1 MRRNIPMPLIS
12 QKSKQPNS
20 ITLIPL
26 SRDQKL
32 LLGRNRSSSQKKRT
46 KLIKSKSYCETDY
59 NNSINSAE
67 NLYARNMQ
75 LKNEINKMRKELA
88 LVKSD
93 NIKKENEI
101 VKKENLINSALDIK
115 NEEYDIEKI
124 DNIDDCK
131 HSNLISKIK
140 KQYNALK
147 KELDLKN
154 KEIFELK
161 RNIKNSKVNELVIEN
176 TTLLSEIKKIKALY
190 EHIQTENENYMIR
203 LKNYNQIQSNVSKQ
217 HFIILSLQEN
227 LNAITK
233 ENDFLKEENA
243 KLQGI
248 ISKKNAMN
256 KIKKVFNNNN
266 DKDKL
271 IEDLQN
277 QIKILK
283 NEKKDLEQQNQFLSN
298 QLSTMNNISNNS
310 SNNNSSTDLNSRHL
324 TEISYI
330 LIKNFE
336 SNKITKQIAMQNIF
350 REIVDSL
357 GEDSKIEKQNL
368 IDMITD
374 KIMSIIKTKNKKD
387 KTKIIFFISNLLS
400 TSGNELGNF
409 IDNFMHVI
417 DNVKIYDENTERNL
431 MLKLKK
437 DLVKENQY
445 LKDNYKNDFISFASF
460 RNLLNQKQIVL
471 DDTSAEFLIYKMKQ
485 FNNEEK
491 SMFDL
496 SYKNL
501 IEIIDEKEIEEKS
514 DEVEMTRSQYDNT
527 LNAIISRIKEKIKE
541 KKIESINDIV
551 NKKENVTMMEI
562 SKGLEVVLEIELN
575 DIEMYV
581 MYNKYK
587 QDEDDFVDIEKLNQE
602 IFKDEKVKEEVESV
616 KEEKKA
622 EIEEEIPK
630 ENIEEKEDIKE
641 DIDKNNE

>member
-1 MRRNIPMPLIS
+1 
-12 QKSKQPNS
+12 
-20 ITLIPL
+20 
-26 SRDQKL
+26 
-32 LLGRNRSSSQKKRT
+32 
-46 KLIKSKSYCETDY
+46 
-59 NNSINSAE
+59 
-67 NLYARNMQ
+67 
-75 LKNEINKMRKELA
+75 
-88 LVKSD
+88 
-93 NIKKENEI
+93 
-101 VKKENLINSALDIK
+101 
-115 NEEYDIEKI
+115 
-124 DNIDDCK
+124 
-131 HSNLISKIK
+131 
-140 KQYNALK
+140 
-147 KELDLKN
+147 
-154 KEIFELK
+154 
-161 RNIKNSKVNELVIEN
+161 
-176 TTLLSEIKKIKALY
+176 
-190 EHIQTENENYMIR
+190 
-203 LKNYNQIQSNVSKQ
+203 
-217 HFIILSLQEN
+217 
-227 LNAITK
+227 
-233 ENDFLKEENA
+233 
-243 KLQGI
+243 
-248 ISKKNAMN
+248 MN
-256 KIKKVFNNNN
+256 
-266 DKDKL
+266 
-271 IEDLQN
+271 
-277 QIKILK
+277 
-283 NEKKDLEQQNQFLSN
+283 
-298 QLSTMNNISNNS
+298 
-310 SNNNSSTDLNSRHL
+310 
-324 TEISYI
+324 
-330 LIKNFE
+330 
-336 SNKITKQIAMQNIF
+336 
-350 REIVDSL
+350 
-357 GEDSKIEKQNL
+357 KIEKQNL

-587 QDEDDFVDIEKLNQE
+587 QGEDDFVDIEKLNQE
-602 IFKDEKVKEEVESV
+602 IFKDEKVKEEIESV

>member
-256 KIKKVFNNNN
+256 KIRKVFDNNK

-277 QIKILK
+277 QIKTLK

-298 QLSTMNNISNNS
+298 QLSTMNNIS
-310 SNNNSSTDLNSRHL
+310 NNSSTDLNSRHL

-417 DNVKIYDENTERNL
+417 DNVKIYNENTERNL

-541 KKIESINDIV
+541 KTIESINDIV

-562 SKGLEVVLEIELN
+562 SKGLEAVLEIELN

>member
-1 MRRNIPMPLIS
+1 
-12 QKSKQPNS
+12 
-20 ITLIPL
+20 
-26 SRDQKL
+26 
-32 LLGRNRSSSQKKRT
+32 
-46 KLIKSKSYCETDY
+46 
-59 NNSINSAE
+59 
-67 NLYARNMQ
+67 
-75 LKNEINKMRKELA
+75 
-88 LVKSD
+88 
-93 NIKKENEI
+93 
-101 VKKENLINSALDIK
+101 
-115 NEEYDIEKI
+115 
-124 DNIDDCK
+124 
-131 HSNLISKIK
+131 
-140 KQYNALK
+140 
-147 KELDLKN
+147 
-154 KEIFELK
+154 
-161 RNIKNSKVNELVIEN
+161 
-176 TTLLSEIKKIKALY
+176 
-190 EHIQTENENYMIR
+190 
-203 LKNYNQIQSNVSKQ
+203 
-217 HFIILSLQEN
+217 
-227 LNAITK
+227 
-233 ENDFLKEENA
+233 
-243 KLQGI
+243 
-248 ISKKNAMN
+248 
-256 KIKKVFNNNN
+256 
-266 DKDKL
+266 
-271 IEDLQN
+271 
-277 QIKILK
+277 
-283 NEKKDLEQQNQFLSN
+283 
-298 QLSTMNNISNNS
+298 MNNIS
-310 SNNNSSTDLNSRHL
+310 NNSSTDLNSRHL

-562 SKGLEVVLEIELN
+562 SKGLEAVLEIELN

>member
-227 LNAITK
+227 LNAIPK

-298 QLSTMNNISNNS
+298 QLSTMNNIS
-310 SNNNSSTDLNSRHL
+310 NNSSTDLNSRHL

-417 DNVKIYDENTERNL
+417 DNVKIYNENTERNL

-541 KKIESINDIV
+541 KTIESINDIV

-562 SKGLEVVLEIELN
+562 SKGLEAVLEIELN

>member
-277 QIKILK
+277 QIKTLK

-298 QLSTMNNISNNS
+298 QLSTMNNIS
-310 SNNNSSTDLNSRHL
+310 NNSSTDLNSRHL

-417 DNVKIYDENTERNL
+417 DNVKIYNENTERNL

-541 KKIESINDIV
+541 KTIESINDIV

-562 SKGLEVVLEIELN
+562 SKGLEAVLEIELN

>member
-310 SNNNSSTDLNSRHL
+310 STDLNSRHL

-417 DNVKIYDENTERNL
+417 DNVYDENTERNL

-541 KKIESINDIV
+541 KTIKSINDIV

>member
-310 SNNNSSTDLNSRHL
+310 STDLNSRHL

-485 FNNEEK
+485 FNNEDK

-541 KKIESINDIV
+541 KTIESINDIV

-562 SKGLEVVLEIELN
+562 SKGLEAVLEIELN

>member
-310 SNNNSSTDLNSRHL
+310 STDLNSRHL

-541 KKIESINDIV
+541 KTIESINDIV

-562 SKGLEVVLEIELN
+562 SKGLEAVLEIELN

-587 QDEDDFVDIEKLNQE
+587 QDEDDFVDIKKLNQE

>member
-227 LNAITK
+227 LKAITK
-233 ENDFLKEENA
+233 ENDFLKEEKA
-243 KLQGI
+243 KLQEI

-283 NEKKDLEQQNQFLSN
+283 NEKKDLENQNQFLSN
-298 QLSTMNNISNNS
+298 QLSTMNNIS
-310 SNNNSSTDLNSRHL
+310 NNSSTDLNSRHL

-330 LIKNFE
+330 LIKNFD
-336 SNKITKQIAMQNIF
+336 SNRITKQIAMQNIF

>member
-176 TTLLSEIKKIKALY
+176 TTLLSEIKNIKALY

-298 QLSTMNNISNNS
+298 QLSTMNNIS
-310 SNNNSSTDLNSRHL
+310 NNSSTDLNSRHL

-541 KKIESINDIV
+541 KTIESINDIV

-562 SKGLEVVLEIELN
+562 SKGLEAVLEIELN

>member
-147 KELDLKN
+147 KELDLKD

-176 TTLLSEIKKIKALY
+176 TTLLSEIKNIKALY

-298 QLSTMNNISNNS
+298 QLSTMNNIS
-310 SNNNSSTDLNSRHL
+310 NNSSTDLNSRHL

-541 KKIESINDIV
+541 KTIESINDIV

-562 SKGLEVVLEIELN
+562 SKGLEAVLEIELN

>member
-298 QLSTMNNISNNS
+298 QLSTMNNIS
-310 SNNNSSTDLNSRHL
+310 NNSSTDLNSRHL

>member
-310 SNNNSSTDLNSRHL
+310 STDLNSRHL

-541 KKIESINDIV
+541 KTIESINDIV
-551 NKKENVTMMEI
+551 NKKENVTMMDI

>member
-310 SNNNSSTDLNSRHL
+310 STDLNSRHL

-541 KKIESINDIV
+541 KTIKSINDIV

-562 SKGLEVVLEIELN
+562 SKGLEAVLEIELN

-630 ENIEEKEDIKE
+630 ENIDYEKRR
-641 DIDKNNE
+641 

>member
-310 SNNNSSTDLNSRHL
+310 STDLNSRHL

-541 KKIESINDIV
+541 KTIESINDIV

>member
-176 TTLLSEIKKIKALY
+176 TTLLSEIQKIKALY

-298 QLSTMNNISNNS
+298 QLSTMNNIS
-310 SNNNSSTDLNSRHL
+310 NNSSTDLNSRHL

-541 KKIESINDIV
+541 KTIKSINDIV

>member
-233 ENDFLKEENA
+233 ENDFLKEEIA

-256 KIKKVFNNNN
+256 KIRKVFDNNK

-271 IEDLQN
+271 IEDLRN
-277 QIKILK
+277 QIKTLK

-298 QLSTMNNISNNS
+298 QLSTMNNIS
-310 SNNNSSTDLNSRHL
+310 NNSSTDLNSRHL

-417 DNVKIYDENTERNL
+417 DNVKIYNENTERNL

-541 KKIESINDIV
+541 KTIESINDIV

-562 SKGLEVVLEIELN
+562 SKGLEAVLEIELN

>member
-310 SNNNSSTDLNSRHL
+310 STDLNSRHL

-562 SKGLEVVLEIELN
+562 SKGLEAVLEIELN

>member
-1 MRRNIPMPLIS
+1 MDTTNKNILRIFATPYS
-12 QKSKQPNS
+12 
-20 ITLIPL
+20 
-26 SRDQKL
+26 
-32 LLGRNRSSSQKKRT
+32 GG
-46 KLIKSKSYCETDY
+46 
-59 NNSINSAE
+59 
-67 NLYARNMQ
+67 
-75 LKNEINKMRKELA
+75 
-88 LVKSD
+88 SD
-93 NIKKENEI
+93 
-101 VKKENLINSALDIK
+101 
-115 NEEYDIEKI
+115 I
-124 DNIDDCK
+124 D
-131 HSNLISKIK
+131 
-140 KQYNALK
+140 
-147 KELDLKN
+147 
-154 KEIFELK
+154 
-161 RNIKNSKVNELVIEN
+161 
-176 TTLLSEIKKIKALY
+176 
-190 EHIQTENENYMIR
+190 
-203 LKNYNQIQSNVSKQ
+203 
-217 HFIILSLQEN
+217 
-227 LNAITK
+227 
-233 ENDFLKEENA
+233 
-243 KLQGI
+243 G
-248 ISKKNAMN
+248 
-256 KIKKVFNNNN
+256 
-266 DKDKL
+266 
-271 IEDLQN
+271 
-277 QIKILK
+277 
-283 NEKKDLEQQNQFLSN
+283 
-298 QLSTMNNISNNS
+298 
-310 SNNNSSTDLNSRHL
+310 
-324 TEISYI
+324 
-330 LIKNFE
+330 E
-336 SNKITKQIAMQNIF
+336 S
-350 REIVDSL
+350 
-357 GEDSKIEKQNL
+357 EKQNL

-541 KKIESINDIV
+541 KTIESINDIV

-602 IFKDEKVKEEVESV
+602 IFKDEKVKEEVEAV

-622 EIEEEIPK
+622 GIEEEIPK

>member
-1 MRRNIPMPLIS
+1 
-12 QKSKQPNS
+12 
-20 ITLIPL
+20 
-26 SRDQKL
+26 
-32 LLGRNRSSSQKKRT
+32 
-46 KLIKSKSYCETDY
+46 
-59 NNSINSAE
+59 
-67 NLYARNMQ
+67 
-75 LKNEINKMRKELA
+75 
-88 LVKSD
+88 
-93 NIKKENEI
+93 
-101 VKKENLINSALDIK
+101 
-115 NEEYDIEKI
+115 
-124 DNIDDCK
+124 
-131 HSNLISKIK
+131 
-140 KQYNALK
+140 
-147 KELDLKN
+147 
-154 KEIFELK
+154 
-161 RNIKNSKVNELVIEN
+161 
-176 TTLLSEIKKIKALY
+176 
-190 EHIQTENENYMIR
+190 
-203 LKNYNQIQSNVSKQ
+203 
-217 HFIILSLQEN
+217 
-227 LNAITK
+227 
-233 ENDFLKEENA
+233 
-243 KLQGI
+243 
-248 ISKKNAMN
+248 
-256 KIKKVFNNNN
+256 
-266 DKDKL
+266 
-271 IEDLQN
+271 
-277 QIKILK
+277 
-283 NEKKDLEQQNQFLSN
+283 
-298 QLSTMNNISNNS
+298 
-310 SNNNSSTDLNSRHL
+310 
-324 TEISYI
+324 
-330 LIKNFE
+330 
-336 SNKITKQIAMQNIF
+336 
-350 REIVDSL
+350 
-357 GEDSKIEKQNL
+357 
-368 IDMITD
+368 MITD

-471 DDTSAEFLIYKMKQ
+471 DETSAEFLIYKMKQ

-541 KKIESINDIV
+541 KTIESINDIV

-562 SKGLEVVLEIELN
+562 SKGLEAVLEIELN

>member
-1 MRRNIPMPLIS
+1 
-12 QKSKQPNS
+12 
-20 ITLIPL
+20 
-26 SRDQKL
+26 
-32 LLGRNRSSSQKKRT
+32 
-46 KLIKSKSYCETDY
+46 
-59 NNSINSAE
+59 
-67 NLYARNMQ
+67 
-75 LKNEINKMRKELA
+75 
-88 LVKSD
+88 
-93 NIKKENEI
+93 
-101 VKKENLINSALDIK
+101 
-115 NEEYDIEKI
+115 
-124 DNIDDCK
+124 
-131 HSNLISKIK
+131 
-140 KQYNALK
+140 
-147 KELDLKN
+147 
-154 KEIFELK
+154 
-161 RNIKNSKVNELVIEN
+161 
-176 TTLLSEIKKIKALY
+176 
-190 EHIQTENENYMIR
+190 
-203 LKNYNQIQSNVSKQ
+203 
-217 HFIILSLQEN
+217 
-227 LNAITK
+227 
-233 ENDFLKEENA
+233 
-243 KLQGI
+243 
-248 ISKKNAMN
+248 
-256 KIKKVFNNNN
+256 
-266 DKDKL
+266 
-271 IEDLQN
+271 
-277 QIKILK
+277 
-283 NEKKDLEQQNQFLSN
+283 
-298 QLSTMNNISNNS
+298 
-310 SNNNSSTDLNSRHL
+310 
-324 TEISYI
+324 
-330 LIKNFE
+330 
-336 SNKITKQIAMQNIF
+336 
-350 REIVDSL
+350 
-357 GEDSKIEKQNL
+357 
-368 IDMITD
+368 MITD

-471 DDTSAEFLIYKMKQ
+471 DDTSAEILIYKMKQ

-541 KKIESINDIV
+541 KTIESINDIV

-562 SKGLEVVLEIELN
+562 SKGLEAVLEIELN

>member
-277 QIKILK
+277 QIKTLK

-298 QLSTMNNISNNS
+298 QLSTMNNIS
-310 SNNNSSTDLNSRHL
+310 NNSSTDLNSRHL

-541 KKIESINDIV
+541 KTIESINDIV

-562 SKGLEVVLEIELN
+562 SKGLEAVLEIELN

>member
-310 SNNNSSTDLNSRHL
+310 STDLNSRHL

-541 KKIESINDIV
+541 KTIESINDIV

-562 SKGLEVVLEIELN
+562 SKGLEAVLEIELN

>member
-115 NEEYDIEKI
+115 NGEYDIEKI

-310 SNNNSSTDLNSRHL
+310 STDLNSRHL

-485 FNNEEK
+485 FNNEDK

-541 KKIESINDIV
+541 KTIESINDIV

>member
-1 MRRNIPMPLIS
+1 MFVTFIHSGISFGNIEV
-12 QKSKQPNS
+12 
-20 ITLIPL
+20 
-26 SRDQKL
+26 RWW
-32 LLGRNRSSSQKKRT
+32 
-46 KLIKSKSYCETDY
+46 
-59 NNSINSAE
+59 
-67 NLYARNMQ
+67 
-75 LKNEINKMRKELA
+75 
-88 LVKSD
+88 
-93 NIKKENEI
+93 
-101 VKKENLINSALDIK
+101 
-115 NEEYDIEKI
+115 
-124 DNIDDCK
+124 
-131 HSNLISKIK
+131 
-140 KQYNALK
+140 
-147 KELDLKN
+147 
-154 KEIFELK
+154 
-161 RNIKNSKVNELVIEN
+161 
-176 TTLLSEIKKIKALY
+176 
-190 EHIQTENENYMIR
+190 
-203 LKNYNQIQSNVSKQ
+203 
-217 HFIILSLQEN
+217 
-227 LNAITK
+227 
-233 ENDFLKEENA
+233 
-243 KLQGI
+243 
-248 ISKKNAMN
+248 
-256 KIKKVFNNNN
+256 
-266 DKDKL
+266 
-271 IEDLQN
+271 
-277 QIKILK
+277 
-283 NEKKDLEQQNQFLSN
+283 
-298 QLSTMNNISNNS
+298 
-310 SNNNSSTDLNSRHL
+310 
-324 TEISYI
+324 
-330 LIKNFE
+330 
-336 SNKITKQIAMQNIF
+336 
-350 REIVDSL
+350 
-357 GEDSKIEKQNL
+357 
-368 IDMITD
+368 
-374 KIMSIIKTKNKKD
+374 KTKNKKD

-541 KKIESINDIV
+541 KTIESINDIV

-562 SKGLEVVLEIELN
+562 SKGLEAVLEIELN

-641 DIDKNNE
+641 ERLL

>member
-101 VKKENLINSALDIK
+101 VKKENLINSALDLK

-266 DKDKL
+266 DKNKL

-298 QLSTMNNISNNS
+298 QLSTMNNIS
-310 SNNNSSTDLNSRHL
+310 NNSSTDLNSRHL

>member
-190 EHIQTENENYMIR
+190 EHIQTENENYMIK

-298 QLSTMNNISNNS
+298 QLSTMNNIS
-310 SNNNSSTDLNSRHL
+310 NNSSTDLNSRHL

-541 KKIESINDIV
+541 KTIESINDIV